1 MRSAFAI
8 SARCSTILQS
18 FNPTLA
24 FSIPIFQQL
33 LSHNSF
39 RASTR
44 ALPFPIPSF
53 SSTSHPQFSSPG
65 RVPGHMEMEELADK
79 PEVTVD
85 ELGKNIS
92 LRSNQRSPRDE
103 AVLARFG
110 KQQQLRVSPP
120 LQVSLFYSI
129 RRHILIHLSSA
140 LC

>member
-1 MRSAFAI
+1 
-8 SARCSTILQS
+8 
-18 FNPTLA
+18 
-24 FSIPIFQQL
+24 
-33 LSHNSF
+33 
-39 RASTR
+39 
-44 ALPFPIPSF
+44 
-53 SSTSHPQFSSPG
+53 
-65 RVPGHMEMEELADK
+65 MEMEELADK

-120 LQVSLFYSI
+120 LQMSLFHFI
-129 RRHILIHLSSA
+129 RRHILIHPSSA